1 MKKIIVTL
9 IITIFL
15 ITFVLFS
22 LPIVAESTLPITGR
36 IITAIIAITILV
48 FIIRVLVER
57 LLEIKEEDKDDLSKY

>member
-1 MKKIIVTL
+1 
-9 IITIFL
+9 
-15 ITFVLFS
+15 

>member
-1 MKKIIVTL
+1 MTL

-15 ITFVLFS
+15 ITFVLLFS